1 MLEIAK
7 HISALTLAVT
17 LLGAGQQAFA
27 QDKFILQGQW
37 DKKVTNKAVVLRYK
51 DQTGKERQDTVA
63 LKKGRLHFEGTTA
76 YGNRAYLSFI
86 PTAKGQPVN
95 NDYQQFYLEK
105 GKYTIKGDTSMST
118 AQIRGTQAQLDH
130 LKYEEMVGKPH
141 KVYQMLAREFMDAR
155 SKKDSAGMAEI
166 QQKIAPVYQ
175 EIESQLDAFIFSHPD
190 SWVALDAV
198 NDNKTMVIDP
208 VVFDPYYKA
217 LSARVLA
224 SYTGQRLTEKYDKA
238 KQLSI
243 GKSMDFTLPD
253 QHGNAFSLSSLKG
266 KYVLVDF
273 WASWCVPCRA
283 ENPHLLKAYNKL
295 KDRGFDIVGI
305 SLDDKKENWLHAVKA
320 DGMPWIQV
328 GDLKGFKSDIAVRY
342 GITAIPQN
350 VLIDP
355 QGIIIAKNLRGETV
369 DVEIEKLMK

>member
-1 MLEIAK
+1 MLPITK
-7 HISALTLAVT
+7 YISAVTLALT
-17 LLGAGQQAFA
+17 LLGAGQQSLA

-51 DQTGKERQDTVA
+51 DQNGKERQDTIA
-63 LKKGRLHFEGTTA
+63 LKKGRLNYQGSTA

-86 PTAKGQPVN
+86 PTAKGHRAI

-105 GKYTIKGDTSMST
+105 GKYTIKGDTSMAT

-130 LKYEEMVGKPH
+130 LQYEEMVGKPH
-141 KVYQMLAREFMDAR
+141 KLYQKLAREFMDAR
-155 SKKDSAGMAEI
+155 SKKDSAGMADI
-166 QQKIAPVYQ
+166 QKKIAPVYQ
-175 EIESQLDAFIFSHPD
+175 EIESQLDAFIFGHPD

-217 LSARVLA
+217 LSPRVLA
-224 SYTGQRLTEKYDKA
+224 SYTGQLLTQKYDKA

-253 QHGNAFSLSSLKG
+253 QHGNAFSLASLKG

-273 WASWCVPCRA
+273 WASWCMPCRA

-305 SLDDKKENWLHAVKA
+305 SLDDKKENWLNAVKA

-355 QGIIIAKNLRGETV
+355 QGIIIAKNLRGDKV
-369 DVEIEKLMK
+369 DEEIEKLIK